1 MKLYVAYGSNLNKQ
15 QMRHR
20 CPSAKPV
27 YTGYL
32 NNWEL
37 IYRGSKTGS
46 YATIRRK
53 KGYRVPVVV
62 WGIQHSD
69 ERNLDI
75 YEGYPR
81 FYSKQNVYVTISD
94 DSHIKAINNTR
105 YIIPAHTNT
114 LSQFRHVYIIINYG
128 LFNFFA
134 PCRKSSF
141 HIFHP
146 LIVFKH
152 LLITFV
158 VYIRSIL
165 S

>member
-81 FYSKQNVYVTISD
+81 FYSKQNVYV
-94 DSHIKAINNTR
+94 KCYN
-105 YIIPAHTNT
+105 
-114 LSQFRHVYIIINYG
+114 
-128 LFNFFA
+128 
-134 PCRKSSF
+134 K
-141 HIFHP
+141 
-146 LIVFKH
+146 
-152 LLITFV
+152 V
-158 VYIRSIL
+158 VTEVANKI
-165 S
+165 

>member
-37 IYRGSKTGS
+37 VYRGSKTGS

-53 KGYRVPVVV
+53 KGDRVPVVV

-75 YEGYPR
+75 YE
-81 FYSKQNVYVTISD
+81 
-94 DSHIKAINNTR
+94 
-105 YIIPAHTNT
+105 
-114 LSQFRHVYIIINYG
+114 
-128 LFNFFA
+128 
-134 PCRKSSF
+134 C
-141 HIFHP
+141 
-146 LIVFKH
+146 
-152 LLITFV
+152 
-158 VYIRSIL
+158 
-165 S
+165 